1 MVFLTAQRSEYVRK
15 TRSAWNIPSHIPM
28 WSDPHH
34 RLADRFGFAVSP
46 KVCVCRCVVSESTT
60 ALCLSLGLSICL
72 CLSVCLSLYIFSH
85 SHSLYTLTL
94 LHTLCSLNSLSLT
107 LTHSHSPTHSLS
119 PTHLLTFSPSLCDT
133 SLSPNH
139 SAHAVWL
146 HTRDDPARRTR

>member
-1 MVFLTAQRSEYVRK
+1 MAQLYSEVERRGGQMVFLTAQRSEYVRK

-60 ALCLSLGLSICL
+60 ALCLSLGRSVY
-72 CLSVCLSLYIFSH
+72 LSVSVSLSLSLFSH

-107 LTHSHSPTHSLS
+107 LTHSSLTHSLSLPYS
-119 PTHLLTFSPSLCDT
+119 PTHLLTFSL
-133 SLSPNH
+133 
-139 SAHAVWL
+139 
-146 HTRDDPARRTR
+146 